1 MNNLRNHVQLI
12 GRLGQDPEIRTFENN
27 RMKASFSLATSD
39 SYKNAK
45 GEKVIET
52 QWHNIIAWGKNA
64 ELMEKLLKKGNEVV
78 LQGKL
83 VHRSWQGE
91 DGHKRY
97 TTEIIVNEFVL
108 VGAKIAA

>member
-12 GRLGQDPEIRTFENN
+12 GRLGHDPEIRTFDND
-27 RMKASFSLATSD
+27 RKKASFSLATSD

-64 ELMEKLLKKGNEVV
+64 ELIEKLLRKGSEVV

-91 DGHKRY
+91 DGQKRY

-108 VGAKIAA
+108 VGAKMVA